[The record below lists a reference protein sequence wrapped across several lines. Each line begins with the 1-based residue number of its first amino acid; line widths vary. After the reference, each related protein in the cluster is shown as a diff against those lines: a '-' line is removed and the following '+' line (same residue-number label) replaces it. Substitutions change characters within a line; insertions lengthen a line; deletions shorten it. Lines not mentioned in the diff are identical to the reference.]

1 MWFPDFFPDPY
12 ATVHLILYLHAVDT
26 VLTVVKH
33 NPQVLLAFAYN
44 IVYQL
49 FFSPLAWFPGPRFWA
64 ISRVPNQW
72 SVFRGY
78 AHLDATALHERYGPV
93 IRVGPNELVFNT
105 PRAFRDI
112 YGARPGGCFQ
122 KDPSRY
128 LAPANGVNHLIGEI
142 DNASHARQR
151 KLLAPAFSDRALREQ
166 EPIIT
171 GYVDTMISKL
181 RAKIQNGSSVLDIK
195 NWMNYTTFDITGD
208 LMFGESFGCL
218 KDSQLHPWVDLIFK
232 SIKALAYDG
241 MARQFPA
248 FHKLLSALIP
258 KRVKQK
264 AVEHFDLAARRV
276 DRRLETKTTRS
287 DFMSAI
293 LQNGL
298 SESKEQDRDGPRMMT
313 RAEIHSN
320 AFMYVFPVKLRYCH
334 G

>member
-1 MWFPDFFPDPY
+1 
-12 ATVHLILYLHAVDT
+12 
-26 VLTVVKH
+26 
-33 NPQVLLAFAYN
+33 
-44 IVYQL
+44 
-49 FFSPLAWFPGPRFWA
+49 
-64 ISRVPNQW
+64 
-72 SVFRGY
+72 
-78 AHLDATALHERYGPV
+78 
-93 IRVGPNELVFNT
+93 
-105 PRAFRDI
+105 
-112 YGARPGGCFQ
+112 
-122 KDPSRY
+122 

-142 DNASHARQR
+142 DHASHARQR

-171 GYVDTMISKL
+171 GYIDTMISKV
-181 RAKIQNGSSVLDIK
+181 RAEIQNGSSVLDIK
-195 NWMNYTTFDITGD
+195 NWMNYTTFDIAGD

-218 KDSQLHPWVDLIFK
+218 KDSQLHPWIDLIFK

-241 MARQFPA
+241 MARQFPV

-264 AVEHFDLAARRV
+264 AVEHFELAARRV

-298 SESKEQDRDGPRMMT
+298 SESKEQDHDGPRMMT

-320 AFMYVFPVKLRYCH
+320 AFMYVFSGVCQITFPRLS
-334 G
+334 

>member
-1 MWFPDFFPDPY
+1 MLL
-12 ATVHLILYLHAVDT
+12 LISYYISICRRYSANRCETH
-26 VLTVVKH
+26 
-33 NPQVLLAFAYN
+33 PQVLLAFAYS

-49 FFSPLAWFPGPRFWA
+49 FWSPLAWFPGPRLWA
-64 ISRVPNQW
+64 ISRVPSQW

-78 AHLDATALHERYGPV
+78 AHLDATALHEKYGPV
-93 IRVGPNELVFNT
+93 IRISPNELAFNT

-112 YGARPGGCFQ
+112 YGARPGDCFQ

-128 LAPANGVNHLIGEI
+128 LPPANGVSHLIGEI

-166 EPIIT
+166 EPLVT
-171 GYVDTMISKL
+171 GYVDTLISKL
-181 RAKIQNGSSVLDIK
+181 RAEIQQGYSVLDIK

-218 KDSQLHPWVDLIFK
+218 KDSQLQTWIDLIFK
-232 SIKALAYDG
+232 SIKALAYNG
-241 MARQFPA
+241 MARQFPV
-248 FHKLLSALIP
+248 FYSFLLALIP

-264 AVEHFDLAARRV
+264 AVEHFELAARRV
-276 DRRLETKTTRS
+276 DRRFETKTTRP

-298 SESKEQDRDGPRMMT
+298 SGSKEPDRDGPRMMI
-313 RAEIHSN
+313 REEIYSN
-320 AFMYVFPVKLRYCH
+320 AFMYVLFVESTMVSQVS
-334 G
+334 